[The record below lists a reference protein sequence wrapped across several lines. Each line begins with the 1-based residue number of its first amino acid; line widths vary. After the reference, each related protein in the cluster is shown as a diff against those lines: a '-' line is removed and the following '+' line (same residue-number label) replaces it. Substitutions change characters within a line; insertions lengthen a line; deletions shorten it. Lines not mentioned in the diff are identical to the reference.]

1 MRALI
6 VVIALAAAAAPVAAQ
21 DYRGIA
27 VAQEAQRIA
36 DAQAA
41 RSRDIVTTNE
51 LSTLSAQVQ
60 TNQALSDIA
69 ALRLRPTIPTVPFNP
84 HAPTARIDVSKFASI
99 PDATLAASNARVR
112 AAAENRR

>member
-1 MRALI
+1 MRTLI
-6 VVIALAAAAAPVAAQ
+6 LVIALAAAAPAAAQ

-27 VAQEAQRIA
+27 AAQEAQRIA

-51 LSTLSAQVQ
+51 LSTLQAQVQ
-60 TNQALSDIA
+60 TNQALSDISG
-69 ALRLRPTIPTVPFNP
+69 LRVRPAVPTVPFNP
-84 HAPTARIDVSKFASI
+84 HAPTARIDVGKFASI